1 MDQKA
6 EGEMVFGLTIILFI
20 SVMAFAIVLF
30 AAAFPVPAH
39 HSTQNSF
46 YVIPSQTPVQS
57 ACNHISEPNG
67 SILLVCDQPNVT
79 VVYQNQIYHSNTNQ
93 LLMTYMMYSMLFS
106 NMGGS
111 NTYIYN
117 DGRYLGTANENTVM
131 EPEEQMEQPVE
142 QNFADQPAEQ
152 SVDQPSNDNLADQ
165 PSNDNLADQPSDSGV
180 GESEGMGDSEGD
192 SGGFGGDAG
201 DGGGFGGGG
210 GDD

>member
-6 EGEMVFGLTIILFI
+6 EGELLGFGLVLVLVVI
-20 SVMAFAIVLF
+20 VMIFATMF
-30 AAAFPVPAH
+30 AAAFSVPAH

-131 EPEEQMEQPVE
+131 EPEEQMEQP
-142 QNFADQPAEQ
+142 AEQ

-192 SGGFGGDAG
+192 SGGFGGDVG
-201 DGGGFGGGG
+201 DGG
-210 GDD
+210 DD